1 MIPQYKRSM
10 KWAWQQWEFTITER
24 LWKAACSRM
33 VVPLC
38 LLLFTH
44 WSDPTLSWWHIPSG
58 NRLAE
63 PFRAFATGWNYIL
76 TLATFVLTFFV
87 GHAHDF
93 WRKSYGL
100 TRSVQGRLNDIG
112 LMCGSHT
119 QRVPGGELSDAATR
133 FLHDTARNL
142 RLLQCLF
149 YADVCYRR
157 AAHAGREGTGSI
169 RLLLSFD
176 RVARNAPGLE
186 RLRHRGLVTD
196 LEYETL
202 VGNGA
207 GRGGGAAQP
216 PARCGCGAVAGAQEG
231 TRVGRMPL
239 PACPRTAL
247 LPEASHVRV
256 SRPIP
261 PLPPS
266 IPRPTRPLSLPRS
279 LRSTAPIALVPHR
292 TRMDHRAYRRR
303 AQGRGAQLGWC
314 RKRPLLMSPDEPTS
328 SAPGFWA
335 LSV

>member
-1 MIPQYKRSM
+1 MCAALACADEEIEAVIERATRTHGWAPVIPQYKRSM

-33 VVPLC
+33 LVPVC
-38 LLLFTH
+38 LLAVTH
-44 WSDPTLSWWHIPSG
+44 WFDPALSWWHIPSG
-58 NRLAE
+58 HRLSE

-133 FLHDTARNL
+133 FLHDNARNL

-157 AAHAGREGTGSI
+157 AQHAGREGTGSI

-176 RVARNAPGLE
+176 RVARIAPGLE
-186 RLRHRGLVTD
+186 RLRQRGLITE
-196 LEYETL
+196 LEYDTL
-202 VGNGA
+202 VSSGA
-207 GRGGGAAQP
+207 RRG
-216 PARCGCGAVAGAQEG
+216 PA
-231 TRVGRMPL
+231 L
-239 PACPRTAL
+239 
-247 LPEASHVRV
+247 
-256 SRPIP
+256 
-261 PLPPS
+261 
-266 IPRPTRPLSLPRS
+266 
-279 LRSTAPIALVPHR
+279 
-292 TRMDHRAYRRR
+292 RRR
-303 AQGRGAQLGWC
+303 
-314 RKRPLLMSPDEPTS
+314 
-328 SAPGFWA
+328 
-335 LSV
+335 LSTLRATMCP